1 MNTILLGKHPE
12 AGLGMDRSQRLVKG
26 KHFEEREIEKGY
38 PVPARNASWAIMPVV
53 DKSTGARTPQV
64 KQEGRKHV

>member
-1 MNTILLGKHPE
+1 
-12 AGLGMDRSQRLVKG
+12 MDRSQRLVKG